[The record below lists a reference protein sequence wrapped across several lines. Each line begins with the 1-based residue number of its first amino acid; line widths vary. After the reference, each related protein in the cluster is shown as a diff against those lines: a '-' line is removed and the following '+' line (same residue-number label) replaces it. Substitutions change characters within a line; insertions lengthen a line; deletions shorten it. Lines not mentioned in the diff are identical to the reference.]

1 MSQSYGR
8 KIREIW
14 HLVFRN
20 VFLLV
25 NLIIFAVVG
34 LLFFFGDF
42 KEGLFLGIII
52 FVSMIVGTAKDIQ
65 AWLALEK
72 LNFLTA
78 ARVVRVNQDG
88 TEEQVLPEEIQKED
102 SIKLALG
109 DQIPCD
115 GLLVSVSGLE
125 VNEALIT
132 GESRSFSKTEGEMVL
147 AGSIVTSG
155 GGLMRA
161 RTTYEE
167 SRIAQMTAGI
177 QNYSAN
183 PSPIQRSIKT
193 VVRYAGYVLAVVIAF
208 VIVRGLVVGEL
219 PTLVVKNI
227 GALTSMLVPQGL
239 VLATAL
245 LFAYGA
251 LHSFKR
257 HVLLQEIGAT
267 EKLGRIKNLCMDK
280 TGTLTENTLAVE
292 SMQVSGGVS
301 REDAEK
307 LVVVYVGKL
316 GDSSETIL
324 AIEKFLNRKY
334 NGEAGET
341 LPFSSW
347 RRYGGVV
354 VKDGHFGS
362 VTVLAGAPEAF
373 FPYLADNSE
382 KQWLEELVETRA
394 AAGKRVVCFVRLKG
408 TVLPRELPGAE
419 LSVLAVFV
427 LHNNLREGTREAI
440 SFFQARGVRI
450 RIISGD
456 NPGTARVVAFSAGVN
471 DTEAI
476 ITGAEME
483 KWNEDD
489 FRQKTR
495 QYTIFARIQPEQKEK
510 IVEALKKGGFTA
522 MVGDGAND
530 ALAIKKADLGIAM
543 FDGAPATR
551 RLAAVV
557 LTTNSFSELPSGV
570 KLADNIIENT
580 EIFASIFFNQTFLG
594 FFLFV
599 ILSILGYAYPFAPL
613 NITLINY
620 FTIGMPGLLIL
631 YWAIHPREKVNPAS
645 AKPFLKRVISFPLIS
660 SIPQALGIA
669 AVFVWEL
676 SRSEGSAPNSLAVL
690 TFMAFGFIFFL
701 FAAGAYS
708 GVVVRKR
715 REQLF
720 WLAVFEF
727 FLLFVGFRIAFLTEF
742 FGVVP
747 PPLTSVIQI
756 LLVASAYA
764 CVQYLLTRFYGRKR
778 VG

>member
-1 MSQSYGR
+1 MSQSKGQ
-8 KIREIW
+8 KIREIG

-25 NLIIFAVVG
+25 NLIIIAVVG

-78 ARVVRVNQDG
+78 ARVVRLNRDG
-88 TEEQVLPEEIQKED
+88 TEERVLAEEIQEED
-102 SIKLALG
+102 RIKLALG

-115 GLLVSVSGLE
+115 GLLISANGLE

-132 GESRSFSKTEGEMVL
+132 GESRSFPKMEGETVL

-155 GGLMRA
+155 DGAMRA
-161 RTTYEE
+161 KAAYGE
-167 SRIAQMTAGI
+167 SRIAQMTEGI

-193 VVRYAGYVLAVVIAF
+193 VVRYAGYVLAVVIIF
-208 VIVRGLVVGEL
+208 VIVRGLIVGEL

-292 SMQVSGGVS
+292 NMHVPDGVL

-307 LVVVYVGKL
+307 LAAAYVGKL

-324 AIEKFLNRKY
+324 AIEKFLDREY
-334 NGEAGET
+334 AGEAGET

-354 VKDGHFGS
+354 VEDGHLGN
-362 VTVLAGAPEAF
+362 VAVLAGAPEAF
-373 FPYLADNSE
+373 VPCLVDDSE
-382 KQWLEELVETRA
+382 KQWLEELVETHA
-394 AAGKRVVCFVRLKG
+394 TAGKRVVCFVRLKG
-408 TVLPRELPGAE
+408 TALPRELPGAE
-419 LSVLAVFV
+419 ASILAVFV

-440 SFFQARGVRI
+440 SFFQDRGVRI

-456 NPGTARVVAFSAGVN
+456 NPGTVRAVAFSAGVN
-471 DTEAI
+471 DTDAI

-483 KWNEDD
+483 KWGEAD
-489 FRQKTR
+489 FRQRTR

-510 IVEALKKGGFTA
+510 IVEALKKDGFTA

-620 FTIGMPGLLIL
+620 FTIGIPGFLIL
-631 YWAIHPREKVNPAS
+631 YWAIHPREKVKPAS
-645 AKPFLKRVISFPLIS
+645 AKPFLKRVIPFPLIS
-660 SIPQALGIA
+660 SIPQALGVA

-676 SRSEGSAPNSLAVL
+676 GHAEGSVPNALAVL
-690 TFMAFGFIFFL
+690 TFMALGFIFFL
-701 FAAGAYS
+701 FSAGAYS
-708 GVVVRKR
+708 GVVIRKR

-727 FLLFVGFRIAFLTEF
+727 FLLFVGFRIVFLTEF
-742 FGVVP
+742 FSVVSPPFTGVIRV
-747 PPLTSVIQI
+747 
-756 LLVASAYA
+756 LLVASAFA
-764 CVQYLLTRFYGRKR
+764 CAQYLLTRFYGKKR